1 MCPAGE
7 ERAGF
12 GCSCWLSGETGV
24 NGPSGFS
31 QQSNGKMQVELGD
44 NSDSMVCRTMENT
57 YGSYHRSLAQG
68 TAKFHI
74 NPHSPS
80 NPPPDTHTHKHIP
93 PSLTAWPSSSGSIY
107 TSPMPGIQD
116 CLATR
121 VSKGSDQRG
130 AWKMV
135 WVIWNK
141 DTART
146 RVIWGRV
153 MVSQGNPRPATRLLH

>member
-80 NPPPDTHTHKHIP
+80 NPPPPPTHTNTSLPLSQPGPAPLALSTP
-93 PSLTAWPSSSGSIY
+93 PQCLEYRIAWP
-107 TSPMPGIQD
+107 QE
-116 CLATR
+116 
-121 VSKGSDQRG
+121 
-130 AWKMV
+130 
-135 WVIWNK
+135 
-141 DTART
+141 
-146 RVIWGRV
+146 
-153 MVSQGNPRPATRLLH
+153 

>member
-80 NPPPDTHTHKHIP
+80 NPPPPTHTQTH
-93 PSLTAWPSSSGSIY
+93 PSLSHSLTQLLWLYLHLPNAWNTGL
-107 TSPMPGIQD
+107 PGHK
-116 CLATR
+116 
-121 VSKGSDQRG
+121 SE
-130 AWKMV
+130 
-135 WVIWNK
+135 
-141 DTART
+141 
-146 RVIWGRV
+146 
-153 MVSQGNPRPATRLLH
+153 